1 MIVREMWVTSTTPPA
16 AEDNRNLMNT
26 KARWFVRGMLV
37 GIALTLALNF
47 VLTQ

>member
-1 MIVREMWVTSTTPPA
+1 MESLKSP
-16 AEDNRNLMNT
+16 
-26 KARWFVRGMLV
+26 KARWFVRGVLV